1 MITKKCPACW
11 KDIQEKFGLSQ
22 QSNVVYNGSEET
34 TTEISPNEND
44 VPNEKVEF
52 ATTERVVLPQQR
64 PLTSIEEKIEKLK
77 QGKKITPNN

>member
-52 ATTERVVLPQQR
+52 ATTERVVLPQR
-64 PLTSIEEKIEKLK
+64 REWFCH
-77 QGKKITPNN
+77 NNDHSQA